1 MSLYRKLE
9 IQNDLP
15 KITKGKLIC
24 YFSPKLW
31 PKILNYV
38 NFSILNHYLIAFKK
52 NEIKNQASGGTR
64 TLGLGPLNSCA
75 IRCAKK
81 TAENVFNM
89 YPVQKKSAQNMK
101 HKTIIFQIGELFLL
115 WYI

>member
-52 NEIKNQASGGTR
+52 NEIKN
-64 TLGLGPLNSCA
+64 
-75 IRCAKK
+75 
-81 TAENVFNM
+81 
-89 YPVQKKSAQNMK
+89 
-101 HKTIIFQIGELFLL
+101 
-115 WYI
+115 